1 MSTHP
6 NIKKQFT
13 KEEVII
19 FLQIMTF
26 VSTRRKI
33 EKCCFRYKFGKIGK
47 NEAVKNLGNGDLMYK
62 GGNT

>member
-1 MSTHP
+1 
-6 NIKKQFT
+6 
-13 KEEVII
+13 
-19 FLQIMTF
+19 MTF